1 MAERV
6 KNLPPTQETQE
17 TWVRALSQ
25 EIPLQMEMATTPGFL
40 HKKPYGQRSLA
51 SYSLKVGRVRHSW
64 ATKHKHTMGI
74 KLHKIQTRQAD
85 YTLHIKKYIPGQF
98 S

>member
-25 EIPLQMEMATTPGFL
+25 EIPLQMEMATTPGFER
-40 HKKPYGQRSLA
+40 KKPYGQRSLA
-51 SYSLKVGRVRHSW
+51 SYSLKVGRVRHS
-64 ATKHKHTMGI
+64 
-74 KLHKIQTRQAD
+74 
-85 YTLHIKKYIPGQF
+85 
-98 S
+98 